1 MPDIDDLEGPKIDR
15 RQSIKLLSAAG
26 FSGVS
31 AALAGCTGESEPA
44 DAGED
49 SPSGGSTGS
58 PTPPES
64 GGGEITA
71 AWLVNQVPR
80 LDPHMVN
87 KGVQMQIMSNLFNG
101 LLKINTNKEI
111 VGDVASDWTIT
122 DDGTTYEFT
131 IREGITFHNGDT
143 LDAEMCKASIDRV
156 REMEKSPHG
165 GKVEMVESVEAPDA
179 TTLVIN
185 LERATAPFLSFMTVV
200 PGRAGAIVN
209 VDAAEEMGG
218 DEYNRMPVGSGPFE
232 LTGRDTGT
240 SLTLEK
246 FDDYWETDEEGN
258 QLPYLDQVTIK
269 LIPEPSTLWT
279 AVKTGSAK
287 FASKLPGQFAEQAR
301 SAPNIQLR
309 QTSPGNW
316 KGLSL
321 LANNPAEEPY
331 NEWAQ
336 WVSGEEEFTGADT
349 WEGKEIPTEN
359 PKVRRAIA
367 KAIDREELIEKA
379 YFGLGVPAHW
389 LFNPLMFVYE
399 ENPEPGQYY
408 DPEGARELLDE
419 AGYTGDT
426 RFEMRILGTP
436 DDERGLTVIQ
446 SQLSAV
452 GIEAELDIQQSSS
465 YWTTIYEYDHM
476 ASMYGG
482 ATAVDPYAD
491 WYKQLHTPVPPE
503 EGVGGTWQKGLYSNE
518 EFDEIMEEDFRT
530 ADRDKRAELIQEGM
544 EIFAEDV
551 PYAMTVFPQIAK
563 PQSGGLKNVG
573 IQVGMSNFHR
583 AYLED

>member
-1 MPDIDDLEGPKIDR
+1 MKDVDDLEGPKINR
-15 RQSIKLLSAAG
+15 RKSIKLLSAAG
-26 FSGVS
+26 FSGAS
-31 AALAGCTGESEPA
+31 AALSGCTGESGSGGT
-44 DAGED
+44 DED
-49 SPSGGSTGS
+49 SPSEDSTDS
-58 PTPPES
+58 STPPES
-64 GGGEITA
+64 SGGEITA
-71 AWLVNQVPR
+71 GWLVNEIPR

-101 LLKINTNKEI
+101 LLKVNTDTEI
-111 VGDVASDWTIT
+111 VGDAASDWTVS

-131 IREGITFHNGDT
+131 IREGITFQNGDT

-156 REMEKSPHG
+156 REMEESPHS
-165 GKVEMVESVEAPDA
+165 GKVAMIESVEAPDA
-179 TTLVIN
+179 TTLVIT
-185 LERATAPFLSFMTVV
+185 LERATAPFLAFMTLV

-209 VDAAEEMGG
+209 VNAVEEMGD

-232 LTGRDTGT
+232 LTDRDTGT

-246 FDDYWETDEEGN
+246 FDDYWETDEEDN
-258 QLPYLDQVTIK
+258 QLPYLEQVTIE

-279 AVKTGSAK
+279 AVNTGSVQ
-287 FASKLPGQFAEQAR
+287 FASKIPGQFAEQAR
-301 SAPNIQLR
+301 SASNIQLR

-321 LANNPAEEPY
+321 MANNVGEDPY
-331 NEWAQ
+331 NKWAQ
-336 WVSGEEEFTGADT
+336 WVTGEEEFSGAET
-349 WEGKEIPTEN
+349 WSGKEIPTEN

-367 KAIDREELIEKA
+367 KAIDREALIDKA
-379 YFGLGVPAHW
+379 YFGLGVPAHF
-389 LFNPLMFVYE
+389 LFNPLMFVHE
-399 ENPEPGQYY
+399 EDPEPGQYY
-408 DPEGARELLDE
+408 DPEGARGLLDE
-419 AGYTGDT
+419 AGYTDDP

-446 SQLSAV
+446 SQLSEV

-482 ATAVDPYAD
+482 ATALDPYAD

-503 EGVGGTWQKGLYSNE
+503 EGVAGTWQKNLYSNE
-518 EFDEIMEEDFRT
+518 EFDQIMDEDFRT
-530 ADRDKRAELIQEGM
+530 ADREKREELIKDGM
-544 EIFAEDV
+544 EIFVEEA

-563 PQSGGLKNVG
+563 PQGGGLKNVG

-583 AYLED
+583 AHIEE